1 VCLPGDFGWSDLGSW
16 SALHEHHM
24 ALPEYC
30 NDKDGNVVQ
39 AASDVVIDAKG
50 NYVFAP
56 GMAVA
61 LVGVEDL
68 VIVQTEDALLIT
80 TRAQCQDVGM
90 VVKKLLD
97 TGRGGLT

>member
-1 VCLPGDFGWSDLGSW
+1 
-16 SALHEHHM
+16 
-24 ALPEYC
+24 
-30 NDKDGNVVQ
+30 
-39 AASDVVIDAKG
+39 VISSKG

-80 TRAQCQDVGM
+80 TRAKCQDVGK
-90 VVKKLLD
+90 VVKELAES
-97 TGRGGLT
+97 GRGGLT